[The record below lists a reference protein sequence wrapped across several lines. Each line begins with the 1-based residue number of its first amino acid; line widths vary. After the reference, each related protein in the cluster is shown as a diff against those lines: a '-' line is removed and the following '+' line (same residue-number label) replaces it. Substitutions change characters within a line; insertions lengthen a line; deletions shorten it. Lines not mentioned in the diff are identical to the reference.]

1 MAVER
6 WMSLGEPDLHGPIDL
21 VDSSSSTCFTFN
33 FLLMLH
39 TASAVQPAKDRR
51 NRYIGSDFSSHNAPT
66 DRARELFKPYKEIIF
81 GFELHDF

>member
-1 MAVER
+1 
-6 WMSLGEPDLHGPIDL
+6 
-21 VDSSSSTCFTFN
+21 
-33 FLLMLH
+33 MLH

-81 GFELHDF
+81 GFELHDFVT